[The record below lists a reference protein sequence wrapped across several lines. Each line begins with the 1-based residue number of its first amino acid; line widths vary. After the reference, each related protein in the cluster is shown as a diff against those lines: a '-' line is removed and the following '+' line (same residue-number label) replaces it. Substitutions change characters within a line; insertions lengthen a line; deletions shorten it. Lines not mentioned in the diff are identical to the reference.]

1 MQEGSELII
10 TAVIPAYNESLTIGR
25 IVTEALQHAKTVV
38 VVDDGSLDSTDRVA
52 AEAGATV
59 LRHTKNLGYGAA
71 LSTGFQYFRNNGA
84 GIMVVLDGDGQHA
97 PAEIPRLVKPLLEG
111 QADIAIGSRFINQ
124 EHSVAVP
131 RYRKFGIGMVNKAW
145 RIASGDVLTDTQCGF
160 RAYTREAV
168 DKMEIKESNMSASLE
183 ILGQAA
189 DKNLRIVEVP
199 VSVNYEGSTSTMKP
213 GRHGIELVN
222 YVLRKLKEEHP
233 LLIFGGSGVILTIVG
248 ITFGILS
255 VNSYF
260 ETRYLPFGPT
270 MIAAIAIYLGTLMIF
285 GGLIL
290 NAIQNL
296 AARLDDKR
304 LR

>member
-1 MQEGSELII
+1 L
-10 TAVIPAYNESLTIGR
+10 VI
-25 IVTEALQHAKTVV
+25 
-38 VVDDGSLDSTDRVA
+38 
-52 AEAGATV
+52 
-59 LRHTKNLGYGAA
+59 
-71 LSTGFQYFRNNGA
+71 
-84 GIMVVLDGDGQHA
+84 LDGDGQHV
-97 PAEIPRLVKPLLEG
+97 PAEIPRLVKPLLDG
-111 QADIAIGSRFINQ
+111 QADIAIGSRFMNQ
-124 EHSVAVP
+124 EHRVAVP
-131 RYRKFGIGMVNKAW
+131 RYRKFGIGMINRAW

-168 DKMEIKESNMSASLE
+168 NKMEIRESSMSASLE

-189 DKNLRIVEVP
+189 DKDLRIVEVP
-199 VSVNYEGSTSTMKP
+199 VSVNYEGSTSTVKP

-222 YVLRKLKEEHP
+222 YVLRKLKEERP
-233 LLIFGGSGVILTIVG
+233 LLIFGGSGVVLTIVG
-248 ITFGILS
+248 IAFGILS

-296 AARLDDKR
+296 AARLDEKR
-304 LR
+304 LG